1 MSGMTWLRL
10 LAAVGLVAGAAGPA
24 LAEEQPEPGGETV
37 IRAPQDRAALDAS
50 ITNDIKAKLE
60 AEWMLRHADVIISTQ
75 NGVVTLVGMVD
86 TPFARDRAVNVAE
99 KSAGVA
105 RVNNMLRLNVA
116 SPHAPSQN

>member
-60 AEWMLRHADVIISTQ
+60 NEKLLRHADVIISTQ

-86 TPFARDRAVNVAE
+86 TPFARDRAVDVATQ
-99 KSAGVA
+99 SSGVA
-105 RVNNMLRLNVA
+105 YVNDMLRLNIA
-116 SPHAPSQN
+116 SPNAPSRN

>member
-1 MSGMTWLRL
+1 MRWMGCMSL
-10 LAAVGLVAGAAGPA
+10 LALLAVTAGPA
-24 LAEEQPEPGGETV
+24 RAEEQPDEPGGETV
-37 IRAPQDRAALDAS
+37 IRAPQDRAALDAG